1 MIVRRMVEVHMRAE
15 AGPIGDP
22 VEKALIAKVQPIR
35 LSKLAKKPF
44 FQSPQSKNPGTLLK

>member
-44 FQSPQSKNPGTLLK
+44 FQSPQSKNSGTLLK